1 MGQKAS
7 LRFALLLRRVVAT
20 PCRGRGGQTAAA
32 RVSALASAWA
42 RPGPAAWRV
51 PRRRRPTARA
61 RCSRVRLAG
70 PLTARTTI
78 LPPVQAPAPCITHRA
93 IKPISARTRAELAI
107 SPFDGLARCWRHDQ
121 RALDIF
127 EGDQPAF
134 RRQQGPARGVER
146 SSAHLSERPPT
157 RDLEALRVLLDRA
170 PAPLQRLLH
179 GRPGGVEKRH
189 NRKSLHSAVVRQL
202 SFVRSGAPRGGRDR
216 TCWDLLF
223 P

>member
-1 MGQKAS
+1 MGQKGFAS
-7 LRFALLLRRVVAT
+7 LLRRVVAT

-70 PLTARTTI
+70 PFNRSHNHFAAGAGASPLYHA
-78 LPPVQAPAPCITHRA
+78 RA

-107 SPFDGLARCWRHDQ
+107 SHFDGLARRRRHDQ

-134 RRQQGPARGVER
+134 RRQQRQARGVER
-146 SSAHLSERPPT
+146 SAAHLSERPPT

-179 GRPGGVEKRH
+179 GRPGGGGL
-189 NRKSLHSAVVRQL
+189 SRQ
-202 SFVRSGAPRGGRDR
+202 APQPEIVTWRGGSSIIVGQIRRPPGGRDR
-216 TCWDLLF
+216 ACWDLLF